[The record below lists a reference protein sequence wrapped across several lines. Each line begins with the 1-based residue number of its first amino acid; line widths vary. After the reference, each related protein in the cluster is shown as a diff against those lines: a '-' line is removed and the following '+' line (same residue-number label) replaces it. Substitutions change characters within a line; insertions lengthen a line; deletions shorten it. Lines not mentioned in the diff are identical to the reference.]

1 MTGVQTCAL
10 PIFPSEEEVATRVDY
25 ERFRKEMEL
34 WLYYRNGDNVS
45 LLNSFGK
52 PNGDIY
58 FLESDDSVNI
68 RISPIVLA
76 NSKWNVVR
84 EEVLKNILY
93 STGNISTLLEGLLL
107 AKVLFCTFNKS
118 EKTLEEAKEEI
129 INLSQT
135 SFLDVYKN
143 YFKVSINNYPGNF
156 YVDFERRRIEIINIL
171 NDLESNYFKTLT
183 ESMKV
188 VNRNVKSEYSPF
200 TIGLYSLKNNIDPV
214 NKGNLSVY
222 ENFSDYIYKL
232 NKGRIDPKFLY
243 IDKYSLPDVFSFE
256 VGDVFYHSLLNNCK
270 VIKKEITNNRI
281 IVYVDTKSGVYKFK
295 NQRPLNS

>member
-1 MTGVQTCAL
+1 MYDGRVGKFLLNVQSSISENKGKKHILEITIL
-10 PIFPSEEEVATRVDY
+10 TIKSLLPSEEEVATRVDY

-107 AKVLFCTFNKS
+107 AKILFCTFNKS

-156 YVDFERRRIEIINIL
+156 YGLCFMRLAI
-171 NDLESNYFKTLT
+171 TLQ
-183 ESMKV
+183 
-188 VNRNVKSEYSPF
+188 
-200 TIGLYSLKNNIDPV
+200 IW
-214 NKGNLSVY
+214 
-222 ENFSDYIYKL
+222 FSIV
-232 NKGRIDPKFLY
+232 PMFL
-243 IDKYSLPDVFSFE
+243 
-256 VGDVFYHSLLNNCK
+256 
-270 VIKKEITNNRI
+270 
-281 IVYVDTKSGVYKFK
+281 
-295 NQRPLNS
+295 